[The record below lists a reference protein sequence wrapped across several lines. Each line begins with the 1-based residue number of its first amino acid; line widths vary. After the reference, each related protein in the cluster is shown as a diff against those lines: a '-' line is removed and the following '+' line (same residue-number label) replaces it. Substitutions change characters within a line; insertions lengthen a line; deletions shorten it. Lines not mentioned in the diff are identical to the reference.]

1 MKFQI
6 QNLIYFCLILFFVY
20 IFTVN
25 MKIIEGNTG
34 DGSSNSVTNS
44 ELLSILED
52 IQIDVKS
59 IKGRVNA

>member
-34 DGSSNSVTNS
+34 DGSNNSTNDMV
-44 ELLSILED
+44 LDMLERLQD
-52 IQIDVKS
+52 EVKK
-59 IKGRVNA
+59 IKNRVNA

>member
-1 MKFQI
+1 
-6 QNLIYFCLILFFVY
+6 
-20 IFTVN
+20 

>member
-34 DGSSNSVTNS
+34 DGSSSSTNDAV
-44 ELLSILED
+44 LTMLERLQD
-52 IQIDVKS
+52 QVKKIQNKVQ
-59 IKGRVNA
+59 A